1 MCHLLLHPLTPRDSM
16 VLSGELHAFH
26 PTVQQLRGFVAQQRD
41 AAAASQAERE
51 VSHAERE
58 VSHAEREVSHAEREV
73 SHAGVVSVIK
83 CAHFDRL

>member
-51 VSHAERE
+51 VSHA
-58 VSHAEREVSHAEREV
+58 
-73 SHAGVVSVIK
+73 GVVSVIK